1 MLWRKVLFQLL
12 LFMGSLGAASMAP
25 ARAYAVPAS
34 PDVHSLEQPD
44 GTKFNAVQWGD
55 ENRHGWET
63 EDGYTVVFEEKMNRW
78 TYARRGFDGSLVGT
92 ASIAGKDTPPADLKK
107 RIRPLVRKGEPVIKK
122 KTSKEKAFAAPSL
135 APSGVLAPQGVSG
148 PQLIAPPT
156 ATANVAVV
164 LVNFSDRTTTYGPA
178 SFNSL
183 LFGNGNYSMSDYY
196 KEVSYNN
203 FSISPGPGSLAQWYL
218 ASQTHNYYGTND
230 FYNVLF
236 VMEAAQLADA
246 AGFDFNAYDA
256 DGDCKV
262 DVLAVVHQGPGQE
275 ATGNSYDIWSH
286 RFSLTDAAAACA
298 YYACGLTLGPITTN
312 SVCTANPVQHV
323 DVDDYI
329 IMPEKYGTGISTMG
343 VFAHEYGHSFGLPDL
358 YDTDYSSEGVGV
370 WSLMAAGSWNKVT
383 RPGDRPAHMDA
394 WSKYAL
400 GWVTPIQVAG
410 ALSNE
415 SISSAATDA
424 DVYQLRS
431 GSPISGTGEYFLV
444 ENRQKSGFDAGLPGT
459 GLLIWHVDE
468 NQSEANGGYENDCE
482 RFWWPYPYYSWYEDC
497 GSTYHYHVALV
508 QADNQYDLE
517 WGTCSNCGGNRGD
530 AGDPFPGTAGKRFFS
545 ASSDP
550 YNNSN
555 LYSGAA
561 SNVIVTTISNSGA
574 VMTASMTAS
583 PLVAVSLAEAVDNPT
598 QFDGLTPLV
607 WTTGGTGSWTG
618 QELISYAGADAA
630 QSPILGNSVS
640 SSMLTTVAGP
650 ASISFRWKVSSQPT
664 YDYVNFTVNGVQ
676 KARISGEVNW
686 QQKWYTL
693 AAGSNT
699 LKWTYAKNAS
709 VSKGIDAAWVDNMVV
724 SPYTK
729 VAVLSPNGG
738 EKFATGSSQ
747 TITWNA
753 PAAAEKFKL
762 YYTINSGMSWVL
774 IADNVL
780 GNTYPWSVPVV
791 NGNKTGCK
799 VKVVAYTATGAL
811 VGSDTSNTKFTIEVL
826 RVTAPNGGE
835 PLPSGAGGSIDFTLN
850 STLTPVASITFYYTS
865 NGGMSWKLIDT
876 ITSGSFAPGPNSHP
890 WTIPTVTAAKLKCK
904 VKMVLKS
911 VTGALVGT
919 DTSDA
924 FFTINP

>member
-1 MLWRKVLFQLL
+1 
-12 LFMGSLGAASMAP
+12 
-25 ARAYAVPAS
+25 
-34 PDVHSLEQPD
+34 
-44 GTKFNAVQWGD
+44 
-55 ENRHGWET
+55 
-63 EDGYTVVFEEKMNRW
+63 
-78 TYARRGFDGSLVGT
+78 
-92 ASIAGKDTPPADLKK
+92 
-107 RIRPLVRKGEPVIKK
+107 
-122 KTSKEKAFAAPSL
+122 
-135 APSGVLAPQGVSG
+135 
-148 PQLIAPPT
+148 
-156 ATANVAVV
+156 
-164 LVNFSDRTTTYGPA
+164 
-178 SFNSL
+178 
-183 LFGNGNYSMSDYY
+183 
-196 KEVSYNN
+196 
-203 FSISPGPGSLAQWYL
+203 
-218 ASQTHNYYGTND
+218 
-230 FYNVLF
+230 
-236 VMEAAQLADA
+236 
-246 AGFDFNAYDA
+246 
-256 DGDCKV
+256 
-262 DVLAVVHQGPGQE
+262 
-275 ATGNSYDIWSH
+275 
-286 RFSLTDAAAACA
+286 
-298 YYACGLTLGPITTN
+298 
-312 SVCTANPVQHV
+312 
-323 DVDDYI
+323 
-329 IMPEKYGTGISTMG
+329 
-343 VFAHEYGHSFGLPDL
+343 
-358 YDTDYSSEGVGV
+358 
-370 WSLMAAGSWNKVT
+370 
-383 RPGDRPAHMDA
+383 
-394 WSKYAL
+394 
-400 GWVTPIQVAG
+400 
-410 ALSNE
+410 
-415 SISSAATDA
+415 
-424 DVYQLRS
+424 
-431 GSPISGTGEYFLV
+431 
-444 ENRQKSGFDAGLPGT
+444 
-459 GLLIWHVDE
+459 
-468 NQSEANGGYENDCE
+468 
-482 RFWWPYPYYSWYEDC
+482 
-497 GSTYHYHVALV
+497 
-508 QADNQYDLE
+508 
-517 WGTCSNCGGNRGD
+517 
-530 AGDPFPGTAGKRFFS
+530 
-545 ASSDP
+545 
-550 YNNSN
+550 
-555 LYSGAA
+555 
-561 SNVIVTTISNSGA
+561 
-574 VMTASMTAS
+574 
-583 PLVAVSLAEAVDNPT
+583 
-598 QFDGLTPLV
+598 
-607 WTTGGTGSWTG
+607 
-618 QELISYAGADAA
+618 
-630 QSPILGNSVS
+630 
-640 SSMLTTVAGP
+640 MLTTVAGP

-865 NGGMSWKLIDT
+865 DGGMSWKLIDT